1 MESLNGLDI
10 CILTIL
16 IISAVL
22 AYLRGFIHEI
32 LSLAGWIGATLAVLY
47 LLPLARPIAQDFI
60 SSKMVADAATS
71 ITIFTVTL
79 IILTFSTHYI
89 SDKVRESQLNIL
101 DRTAGFAFGLGRGVL
116 FLSLGYVFASMFI
129 NEKNKPEMIENSKTI
144 FVIEY
149 AVDIIKEIVPDD
161 FMPSDMYNIG
171 ALKGEPTPT
180 KEDEKA
186 KEQDKGETSL
196 KENQS
201 QEQSEKI
208 SQLHTI
214 ALELQKQIQYLE
226 ENGSIA
232 DLEKLIDLK
241 KKYNDIVEAIKNEMQ
256 SSSSTTKLDNKIDD
270 IYNLLTQ
277 PKVDTPKDNVSA
289 NTKNDAEKNT
299 EKENGYNEKERSE
312 MDRLIDSNQ

>member
-32 LSLAGWIGATLAVLY
+32 LSLAGWIGATLSVLY
-47 LLPLARPIAQDFI
+47 LLPIARPIVQDVI
-60 SSKMVADAATS
+60 SSKMAADAAAS
-71 ITIFTVTL
+71 ITIFTLTL
-79 IILTFSTHYI
+79 IILTFTTHYI
-89 SDKVRESQLNIL
+89 SDKIRESQLNIL

-149 AVDIIKEIVPDD
+149 AVDAMKEIVPDD

-171 ALKGEPTPT
+171 ALKGESSTT
-180 KEDEKA
+180 KDDEKTEEQNEDETPL
-186 KEQDKGETSL
+186 E
-196 KENQS
+196 ENQP

-208 SQLHTI
+208 SQLQSI
-214 ALELQKQIQYLE
+214 ANALQKQIQDLE
-226 ENGSIA
+226 ESGSIA

-241 KKYNDIVEAIKNEMQ
+241 KKYNDTIESINSETH
-256 SSSSTTKLDNKIDD
+256 SSSVNSELDDKIDN

-277 PKVDTPKDNVSA
+277 PKVDTPTDNVSA
-289 NTKNDAEKNT
+289 DTENHAEKNS
-299 EKENGYNEKERSE
+299 EKENGYTKKERSE
-312 MDRLIDSNQ
+312 MDRLIDNNQ

>member
-32 LSLAGWIGATLAVLY
+32 LSLAGWIGASLAVLY
-47 LLPLARPIAQDFI
+47 ILPLVRPVAQDII
-60 SSKMVADAATS
+60 SSKMVADAAAS
-71 ITIFTVTL
+71 ITIFTITL
-79 IILTFSTHYI
+79 IVLTLTTHYI
-89 SDKVRESQLNIL
+89 SDKIRESQLNIL

-129 NEKNKPEMIENSKTI
+129 NEKNKPEMVENSKTL

-149 AVDIIKEIVPDD
+149 AVDIMKEIVPDD

-171 ALKGEPTPT
+171 ALKGEPAPI
-180 KEDEKA
+180 KDDEKINEPSEDKSPLEA
-186 KEQDKGETSL
+186 EQP
-196 KENQS
+196 
-201 QEQSEKI
+201 QEPTEEI
-208 SQLHTI
+208 SKLQLL
-214 ALELQKQIQYLE
+214 ANDLQKQITYLE

-232 DLEKLIDLK
+232 DLETLTNLK
-241 KKYNDIVEAIKNEMQ
+241 NKYDDVINAINNATK
-256 SSSSTTKLDNKIDD
+256 SSASKIELDNKIDD

-277 PKVDTPKDNVSA
+277 PKVDAPKDNVSGNA
-289 NTKNDAEKNT
+289 ANDAE
-299 EKENGYNEKERSE
+299 EKQNKESGYSSKERLE